1 MRTGMELNALKI
13 FIAVVENSSFVGASK
28 TLQIPTSNVSRS
40 ISQLEEAL
48 NLQLIERS
56 TRHMKLTQSGQ
67 LLYTRVKPLLE
78 SLEQTEAE
86 LTSQQIQLKG
96 PLRICIPNEAGPKL
110 LGTAIADFAC
120 QHPEITISC
129 ITNLSG
135 LESLREDLD
144 MAIIIHRGKMDDCD
158 YIASHLTTIPCTVVG
173 SPSLIQKWGLPNHT
187 SQLKTLPCITTVSAL
202 KGMPWQFTRTG
213 SEFSTIQVN
222 EHYRVNSGE
231 LALKAA
237 IAGVGFAILAKVSCQ
252 EFINDGSLV
261 EIELELPAA
270 PLQLFAVYANRQ
282 YLPAKTRVFIEF
294 VRQNIMSYQ

>member
-202 KGMPWQFTRTG
+202 KGMPWQFTRTN

-252 EFINDGSLV
+252 EFIDDGSLV

-282 YLPAKTRVFIEF
+282 YLPAKTRVFIDF
-294 VRQNIMSYQ
+294 IRQNIMNYQ

>member
-202 KGMPWQFTRTG
+202 KGMPWQFNRTS

-252 EFINDGSLV
+252 EFIDDGRLV

-282 YLPAKTRVFIEF
+282 YLPAKTRVFLEF
-294 VRQNIMSYQ
+294 IRQNIMSYQ

>member
-202 KGMPWQFTRTG
+202 KGMPWQFTRTN

>member
-202 KGMPWQFTRTG
+202 KGMPWQFTRTN

-252 EFINDGSLV
+252 EFIDNGSLV

-282 YLPAKTRVFIEF
+282 YLPAKTRVFLEF
-294 VRQNIMSYQ
+294 IRQNIMSYQ

>member
-28 TLQIPTSNVSRS
+28 TLHIPTSNVSRS

-237 IAGVGFAILAKVSCQ
+237 IAGIGFAILAKVSCQ
-252 EFINDGSLV
+252 EFIDDGSLV

>member
-28 TLQIPTSNVSRS
+28 ALQIPTSNVSRS

-187 SQLKTLPCITTVSAL
+187 SQLKTIPCITTVSAL

-252 EFINDGSLV
+252 EFIDDGSLV

-294 VRQNIMSYQ
+294 IRQNIISYQ

>member
-202 KGMPWQFTRTG
+202 KGMPWQFTRTN

-252 EFINDGSLV
+252 EFIDDGSLV

-282 YLPAKTRVFIEF
+282 YLPAKTRLFIEF
-294 VRQNIMSYQ
+294 IRQNIMNYT

>member
-1 MRTGMELNALKI
+1 MRTGLDFTSSRI
-13 FIAVVENSSFVGASK
+13 FIAVVEQGSFVGASK
-28 TLQIPTSNVSRS
+28 TLEIPTSNISRS
-40 ISQLEEAL
+40 IAQLEERL
-48 NLQLIERS
+48 SLQLIERS
-56 TRHMKLTQSGQ
+56 TRHMKLTQAGQ

-96 PLRICIPNEAGPKL
+96 PLRLCIPNEAGPRL

-120 QHPEITISC
+120 QHPEIKISC

-135 LESLREDLD
+135 FETLREDLD
-144 MAIIIHRGKMDDCD
+144 IAVIIHRGKLDDSD

-173 SPSLIQKWGLPNHT
+173 SPALIQRCGLPSHT
-187 SQLKTLPCITTVSAL
+187 TQLQDLPCITTVSAL
-202 KGMPWQFTRTG
+202 KGMPWLFTLPNA
-213 SEFSTIQVN
+213 EFSTVQVN

-237 IAGVGFAILAKVSCQ
+237 LAGVGFAILAKVSCQ
-252 EFINDGSLV
+252 EFIDDGSLV

-270 PLQLFAVYANRQ
+270 PLQLFAVYASRQ
-282 YLPAKTRVFIEF
+282 YLPAKTRVFIDF
-294 VRQNIMSYQ
+294 IRRNIMNYK

>member
-202 KGMPWQFTRTG
+202 KGMPWQFTRTN

-282 YLPAKTRVFIEF
+282 YLPAKTRVFLEF
-294 VRQNIMSYQ
+294 IRQNIMSYQ

>member
-1 MRTGMELNALKI
+1 
-13 FIAVVENSSFVGASK
+13 
-28 TLQIPTSNVSRS
+28 
-40 ISQLEEAL
+40 
-48 NLQLIERS
+48 
-56 TRHMKLTQSGQ
+56 MKLTQAGQ

-96 PLRICIPNEAGPKL
+96 PLRLCIPNEAGPRL

-120 QHPEITISC
+120 QHPEIKISC

-135 LESLREDLD
+135 FETLREDLD
-144 MAIIIHRGKMDDCD
+144 IAVIIHRGKLDDSD

-173 SPSLIQKWGLPNHT
+173 SPALIQRCGLPSHT
-187 SQLKTLPCITTVSAL
+187 TQLQDLPCITTVNAL
-202 KGMPWQFTRTG
+202 KGMPWQFTLP
-213 SEFSTIQVN
+213 SAEFSTVQVN

-237 IAGVGFAILAKVSCQ
+237 LAGIGFAILAKVSCQ
-252 EFINDGSLV
+252 AFIDDGSLI

-282 YLPAKTRVFIEF
+282 YLPAKTRVFIDF
-294 VRQNIMSYQ
+294 IRQNIMSYQ

>member
-28 TLQIPTSNVSRS
+28 ALQIPTSNVSRS

-187 SQLKTLPCITTVSAL
+187 SQLKTIPCITTVSAL

-222 EHYRVNSGE
+222 EHYRINSGE

-252 EFINDGSLV
+252 EFIDDGSLV

-294 VRQNIMSYQ
+294 IRQNIISYQ

>member
-173 SPSLIQKWGLPNHT
+173 SPSLIQKWGLPNYT

>member
-252 EFINDGSLV
+252 EFIDNGRLV

-282 YLPAKTRVFIEF
+282 YLPAKTRVFLEF
-294 VRQNIMSYQ
+294 IRQNIMSYQ

>member
-1 MRTGMELNALKI
+1 MRTGMELNALKV

-48 NLQLIERS
+48 NLQLIERT
-56 TRHMKLTQSGQ
+56 TRHMKLTQAGQ

-120 QHPEITISC
+120 QHPEIKISC

-158 YIASHLTTIPCTVVG
+158 YIANHLTTITCTVVG

-187 SQLKTLPCITTVSAL
+187 SQLKDLPCITTVSAL
-202 KGMPWQFTRTG
+202 KGMPWQFTRTN

-237 IAGVGFAILAKVSCQ
+237 IAGVGFAILAKVACQ
-252 EFINDGSLV
+252 EFIDDGRLI

-270 PLQLFAVYANRQ
+270 PLQLFAIYASRQ
-282 YLPAKTRVFIEF
+282 YQPAKTRAFIDFIRKNLNE
-294 VRQNIMSYQ
+294 YK

>member
-173 SPSLIQKWGLPNHT
+173 SPSLIQQWGLPNHT

-202 KGMPWQFTRTG
+202 KGMPWQFTRTS

-252 EFINDGSLV
+252 EFIDDGRLV

-282 YLPAKTRVFIEF
+282 YLPAKTREFIEF
-294 VRQNIMSYQ
+294 VRENMINHQ

>member
-1 MRTGMELNALKI
+1 MRTGMELNALRV

-48 NLQLIERS
+48 NLQLIERT
-56 TRHMKLTQSGQ
+56 TRHMKLTQAGQ

-96 PLRICIPNEAGPKL
+96 SLRICIPNEAGPKL

-120 QHPEITISC
+120 QHPEIKISC

-135 LESLREDLD
+135 LESLKEDLD
-144 MAIIIHRGKMDDCD
+144 MAIIIHRGKMDDSD

-187 SQLKTLPCITTVSAL
+187 SHLKDLPCITTVSAL
-202 KGMPWQFTRTG
+202 KGMPWQFTRTN

-252 EFINDGSLV
+252 EFIDDGRLI

-294 VRQNIMSYQ
+294 VRQKIMNYK

>member
-252 EFINDGSLV
+252 ESINDGSLV

-282 YLPAKTRVFIEF
+282 YLPAKTRVFLEF
-294 VRQNIMSYQ
+294 IRQNIMSYQ

>member
-110 LGTAIADFAC
+110 LGTTIADFAC

-202 KGMPWQFTRTG
+202 KGMPWQFTRTN

-252 EFINDGSLV
+252 EFIDDGSLV

-270 PLQLFAVYANRQ
+270 PLQLFAIYANRQ

-294 VRQNIMSYQ
+294 IRQNIMSYH

>member
-252 EFINDGSLV
+252 EFIDDGSLV

-282 YLPAKTRVFIEF
+282 YLPAKTRVFIDF
-294 VRQNIMSYQ
+294 IRQHIMSYQ

>member
-1 MRTGMELNALKI
+1 MRTGMELNALKV
-13 FIAVVENSSFVGASK
+13 FIAVVENGSFVGASK

-48 NLQLIERS
+48 NLQLIERT
-56 TRHMKLTQSGQ
+56 TRHMKLTLAGQ

-110 LGTAIADFAC
+110 LGTAIADFSC
-120 QHPEITISC
+120 QHPEIKISC

-135 LESLREDLD
+135 LESLRENLD
-144 MAIIIHRGKMDDCD
+144 MAVIIHRGKMDDCD
-158 YIASHLTTIPCTVVG
+158 YIANHLTTIPCTVVG

-187 SQLKTLPCITTVSAL
+187 SQLKDLPCITTVNAL
-202 KGMPWQFTRTG
+202 KGMPWQFTRTN

-237 IAGVGFAILAKVSCQ
+237 IAGVGFAILAKVACQ
-252 EFINDGSLV
+252 EFIDDGSLV
-261 EIELELPAA
+261 EIELELPTA
-270 PLQLFAVYANRQ
+270 PLQLFAIYASRQ
-282 YLPAKTRVFIEF
+282 YQPAKTRAFIDFIRKNLCE
-294 VRQNIMSYQ
+294 YK

>member
-1 MRTGMELNALKI
+1 MRTGMELNALKV

-48 NLQLIERS
+48 NLQLIERT
-56 TRHMKLTQSGQ
+56 TRHMKLTQAGQ
-67 LLYTRVKPLLE
+67 LLYTKMKPLLE

-110 LGTAIADFAC
+110 LGTTIADFAC
-120 QHPEITISC
+120 QHPEIKISC

-144 MAIIIHRGKMDDCD
+144 MAIIIHRGKLDDSD

-173 SPSLIQKWGLPNHT
+173 SPSLIRRCGLPNHT
-187 SQLKTLPCITTVSAL
+187 AQLKDLPCITTVSAL
-202 KGMPWQFTRTG
+202 KGMPWQFTLP
-213 SEFSTIQVN
+213 SAEFSTVQVN

-237 IAGVGFAILAKVSCQ
+237 LAGVGFAILAKVSSQ
-252 EFINDGSLV
+252 AFIDDGSLI

-282 YLPAKTRVFIEF
+282 YLPAKTRVFIDF
-294 VRQNIMSYQ
+294 VRQNIMNNK

>member
-1 MRTGMELNALKI
+1 MRTGMELNALRV

-48 NLQLIERS
+48 NLQLIERT
-56 TRHMKLTQSGQ
+56 TRHMKLTQAGQ

-120 QHPEITISC
+120 QHPEIKISC

-135 LESLREDLD
+135 LESLKEDLD
-144 MAIIIHRGKMDDCD
+144 MAIIIHRGKMDDSD

-187 SQLKTLPCITTVSAL
+187 SQLKDLPCITTVSAL
-202 KGMPWQFTRTG
+202 KGMPWQFTRTN
-213 SEFSTIQVN
+213 SEFATIQVN

-237 IAGVGFAILAKVSCQ
+237 IAGVGFAILAKVACQ
-252 EFINDGSLV
+252 EFIDDGSLI

-294 VRQNIMSYQ
+294 VRQNIMNYQ

>member
-294 VRQNIMSYQ
+294 VRQIL

>member
-158 YIASHLTTIPCTVVG
+158 YIASHLTTIPCTIVG

-252 EFINDGSLV
+252 EFIDDGSLI

-282 YLPAKTRVFIEF
+282 YLPAKTRLFIEF

>member
-158 YIASHLTTIPCTVVG
+158 YIASHLTTIPCIVVG

-187 SQLKTLPCITTVSAL
+187 SQLKTIPCITTVSAL
-202 KGMPWQFTRTG
+202 KGMPWQFTRTS

-252 EFINDGSLV
+252 EFIDDGRLV

-270 PLQLFAVYANRQ
+270 PLQLFAIYANRQ
-282 YLPAKTRVFIEF
+282 YLPAKMRVFIEF
-294 VRQNIMSYQ
+294 IRQNIMSYQ

>member
-252 EFINDGSLV
+252 EFIDNGRLV

-282 YLPAKTRVFIEF
+282 YLPAKTRLFIEF

>member
-202 KGMPWQFTRTG
+202 KGMPWQFTRTN

-252 EFINDGSLV
+252 EFIDDGSLV

-282 YLPAKTRVFIEF
+282 YLPAKTRVFIDF
-294 VRQNIMSYQ
+294 IRRNIMNYK

>member
-28 TLQIPTSNVSRS
+28 TLHIPTSNVSRS

-173 SPSLIQKWGLPNHT
+173 SPSLIQKWGLMYRIFSYN
-187 SQLKTLPCITTVSAL
+187 QLK
-202 KGMPWQFTRTG
+202 
-213 SEFSTIQVN
+213 
-222 EHYRVNSGE
+222 
-231 LALKAA
+231 
-237 IAGVGFAILAKVSCQ
+237 
-252 EFINDGSLV
+252 
-261 EIELELPAA
+261 
-270 PLQLFAVYANRQ
+270 
-282 YLPAKTRVFIEF
+282 
-294 VRQNIMSYQ
+294 

>member
-202 KGMPWQFTRTG
+202 KGMPWQFTRTN

-252 EFINDGSLV
+252 EFIDDGSLV

-282 YLPAKTRVFIEF
+282 YLPAKTRVFLEF
-294 VRQNIMSYQ
+294 IRQNIMSYQ

>member
-158 YIASHLTTIPCTVVG
+158 YIASHLATIPCTVVG

-202 KGMPWQFTRTG
+202 KGMPWQFTRTN

-252 EFINDGSLV
+252 EFIDDGSLV
-261 EIELELPAA
+261 EIELDLPAA

-282 YLPAKTRVFIEF
+282 YLPAKTRVFLEF
-294 VRQNIMSYQ
+294 IRQNIMSYQ

>member
-120 QHPEITISC
+120 QHPEIMISC

-252 EFINDGSLV
+252 EFIDDGSLV
-261 EIELELPAA
+261 EIELELPAT

-282 YLPAKTRVFIEF
+282 YLPAKTRVFIDF
-294 VRQNIMSYQ
+294 IRQNIMSYQ

>member
-48 NLQLIERS
+48 SLQLIERS

-202 KGMPWQFTRTG
+202 KGMPWQFTRTN

-252 EFINDGSLV
+252 EFIDNGSLV

-282 YLPAKTRVFIEF
+282 YLPAKTRVFLEF
-294 VRQNIMSYQ
+294 IRQNIMSYQ

>member
-13 FIAVVENSSFVGASK
+13 FIAVVENSSFIGASK

-48 NLQLIERS
+48 NLQLIERT
-56 TRHMKLTQSGQ
+56 TRHMKLTQAGQ

-110 LGTAIADFAC
+110 LGTAIAEFAC
-120 QHPEITISC
+120 QHPEIKISC

-158 YIASHLTTIPCTVVG
+158 YIANHLTTIPCTVVG

-187 SQLKTLPCITTVSAL
+187 SQLKDLPCITTVNAL
-202 KGMPWQFTRTG
+202 KGMPWQFTRTN
-213 SEFSTIQVN
+213 SEFSTIQVD

-231 LALKAA
+231 LGKVR
-237 IAGVGFAILAKVSCQ
+237 ISGEILL
-252 EFINDGSLV
+252 G
-261 EIELELPAA
+261 
-270 PLQLFAVYANRQ
+270 
-282 YLPAKTRVFIEF
+282 
-294 VRQNIMSYQ
+294 

>member
-282 YLPAKTRVFIEF
+282 YLPAKIRVFLEF
-294 VRQNIMSYQ
+294 IRQNIMSYQ

>member
-187 SQLKTLPCITTVSAL
+187 SQLKTIPCITTVSAL

-252 EFINDGSLV
+252 EFIDDGSLV

-294 VRQNIMSYQ
+294 IRQNIISYQ